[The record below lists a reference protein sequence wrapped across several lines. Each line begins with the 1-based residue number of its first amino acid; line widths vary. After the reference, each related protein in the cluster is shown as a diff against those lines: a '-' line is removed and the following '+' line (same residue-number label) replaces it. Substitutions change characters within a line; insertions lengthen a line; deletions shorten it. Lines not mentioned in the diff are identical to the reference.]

1 MNMNIEQARFNMIEQ
16 QVRPWDVLDQQVL
29 DQIAR
34 IPREEFVPKPLRSV
48 AFSDT
53 ALPIG
58 NGQLMMEPKM
68 EARLLQAL
76 ALQPG
81 DKVLEIGTGSGYLT
95 ALLASQ
101 AEQVISVE
109 IDAKLLEQARE
120 RLAEHGIENVEL
132 IGGNAAKGWDAA
144 QPYDAIAV
152 TGSLPK
158 IPRSLKENLRV
169 GGRMFVVVG
178 QAPVMQ
184 AMLVTRLNIK
194 EWQELPLFETVLAA
208 LQAEEARPDFVF

>member
-1 MNMNIEQARFNMIEQ
+1 MNIEQARFNMIEQ

-29 DQIAR
+29 NQIAR
-34 IPREEFVPKPLRSV
+34 IPREEFVPKALRSV

-53 ALPIG
+53 SLPIG
-58 NGQLMMEPKM
+58 NGQLMMEPKQ

-101 AEQVISVE
+101 AARVISVE
-109 IDAKLLEQARE
+109 IDAELLAQARE
-120 RLAEHGIENVEL
+120 HLAAQGIVNVEL
-132 IGGNAAKGWDAA
+132 LEGNAARGWDAE

-152 TGSLPK
+152 TGSLPS
-158 IPRSLKENLRV
+158 IPTSLKENMQI

-178 QAPVMQ
+178 RAPMMQ

-194 EWQELPLFETVLAA
+194 EWQELPLFETLLAP
-208 LQAEEARPDFVF
+208 LQSDAGRTDFVF

>member
-1 MNMNIEQARFNMIEQ
+1 MNIEQARFNMIEQ

-34 IPREEFVPKPLRSV
+34 IPREEFVPKALRSV

-58 NGQLMMEPKM
+58 NGQLMMEPKQ

-101 AEQVISVE
+101 AARVISVE
-109 IDAKLLEQARE
+109 IDDELLAQARE
-120 RLAEHGIENVEL
+120 HLAAQGIANVEL
-132 IGGNAAKGWDAA
+132 LEGNAARGWDAE

-152 TGSLPK
+152 TGSLPS
-158 IPRSLKENLRV
+158 IPTSLKENMQI

-178 QAPVMQ
+178 QAPMMQ

-194 EWQELPLFETVLAA
+194 EWQELPLFETLLAP
-208 LQAEEARPDFVF
+208 LQSDAGRTDFVF

>member
-1 MNMNIEQARFNMIEQ
+1 MNIEQARFNMIEQ

-34 IPREEFVPKPLRSV
+34 IPREEFVPKALRSV

-58 NGQLMMEPKM
+58 NGQLMMEPKQ

-101 AEQVISVE
+101 AARVISVE
-109 IDAKLLEQARE
+109 IDDELLAQARE
-120 RLAEHGIENVEL
+120 HLAAQGIANVEL
-132 IGGNAAKGWDAA
+132 LEGNAARGWDAE

-152 TGSLPK
+152 TGSLPS
-158 IPRSLKENLRV
+158 IPTSLKENMQI

-178 QAPVMQ
+178 RAPMMQ

-194 EWQELPLFETVLAA
+194 EWQELPLFETLLAP
-208 LQAEEARPDFVF
+208 LQSDAGRTDFVF